1 MAIPD
6 ISSLTQ
12 AELVTLIQTA
22 NSDYNALQATAAAT
36 AQTTKQEISATIAAL
51 DTLIGEGT
59 TTAGTTNLVG
69 VNLYTGA
76 QMASNAQIAFPLA
89 FEALLALARDVRK
102 IASVVGE

>member
-22 NSDYNALQATAAAT
+22 NSDYNALQQAAQATT
-36 AQTTKQEISATIAAL
+36 QTTKQQITSALAAL

-59 TTAGTTNLVG
+59 TTANQTNLVG
-69 VNLYTGA
+69 MNLYTGA
-76 QMASNAQIAFPLA
+76 QMSSNAAIAFPLA
-89 FEALLALARDVRK
+89 FQSLLAIARDLRQ

>member
-6 ISSLTQ
+6 ISGLTQ

-22 NSDYNALQATAAAT
+22 NSDWNTLAQAAAAT
-36 AQTTKQEISATIAAL
+36 TTTTKQQITGTLAAL

-59 TTAGTTNLVG
+59 TVAGTTNLVG
-69 VNLYTGA
+69 VNLYAGA
-76 QMASNAQIAFPLA
+76 QMASNATIALPLA
-89 FEALLALARDVRK
+89 FEALLALARDVRQ